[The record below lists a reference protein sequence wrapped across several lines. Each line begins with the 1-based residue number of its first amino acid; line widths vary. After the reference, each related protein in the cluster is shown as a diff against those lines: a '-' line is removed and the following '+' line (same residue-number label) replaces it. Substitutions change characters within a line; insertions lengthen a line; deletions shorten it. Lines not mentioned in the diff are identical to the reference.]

1 MNEVSDSPAFLLECK
16 RTNRLRNQ
24 LWQDVFLVVLRHCRD
39 NGRQWRGTG
48 QAVLLRKG
56 SAQLVEIEIFLGL
69 VRVSVRLIVLNESIC
84 NVGACSHESLVLWDV
99 LCVLLGGPFN
109 FLRCH
114 SHGSHGEK
122 NNTAPRRKMF
132 SITKSDTSCTWW
144 GLRLIRSKKLVVEA
158 CARVQFRLS
167 KIIIPSENSRV
178 RIPNTCPLSCPFL
191 SFHFTSYTSPL
202 PSNIQSC
209 SNAGLPP

>member
-1 MNEVSDSPAFLLECK
+1 MWGHRWGLHITATTAIPEEVPMNEVSDSPAFPLGCK
-16 RTNRLRNQ
+16 RTDRLRDQ
-24 LWQDVFLVVLRHCRD
+24 LWQDVFFVVLRYCR
-39 NGRQWRGTG
+39 NNCRQWRGTG

-56 SAQLVEIEIFLGL
+56 SPQLVEIEILLGL
-69 VRVSVRLIVLNESIC
+69 GRVPVRLIVLNESIC

-122 NNTAPRRKMF
+122 NNTAPRRGVF

-144 GLRLIRSKKLVVEA
+144 GLRLIRSKKSGRRGL
-158 CARVQFRLS
+158 R
-167 KIIIPSENSRV
+167 PSSV
-178 RIPNTCPLSCPFL
+178 PLK
-191 SFHFTSYTSPL
+191 
-202 PSNIQSC
+202 
-209 SNAGLPP
+209 